1 MWYHSVA
8 IAKEESSNNS
18 SKVMLRWY
26 MRSFLDVPGPH
37 QFCELS
43 YLANS
48 SQSWYTVAWWQL
60 WNFIVKQMKFNRFL
74 HSNEHPERIC
84 LYLVRQLDYELS
96 KVGHFQ
102 ISKSIFEVKCKFSFL
117 KLIFSF
123 EYWIRRTTFIKSIYI
138 FHQSHKTLFSKNVP
152 YFCRLVIKLS
162 YKIQTN
168 PLRMFIWNQKSIE
181 FHLPP

>member
-1 MWYHSVA
+1 M
-8 IAKEESSNNS
+8 
-18 SKVMLRWY
+18 
-26 MRSFLDVPGPH
+26 
-37 QFCELS
+37 Q
-43 YLANS
+43 LALWKFRKNGRRLKTY
-48 SQSWYTVAWWQL
+48 QLIWPRL
-60 WNFIVKQMKFNRFL
+60 WNFIGRRLKFNRLL

-168 PLRMFIWNQKSIE
+168 PFRMFIWSQKSIE